1 MYWVAFRAIQLAA
14 DMAPKGARHSRNG
27 PETRA
32 ARRRPLPLRLSA
44 AAWAAWAVSTPN
56 VDSQTVRKHS
66 TWRQSPEATA
76 MAAAMTEPPGPGR
89 SPPPL
94 IQVGWIRN
102 ASSIAL
108 APPSLIPPPL
118 IPG

>member
-1 MYWVAFRAIQLAA
+1 
-14 DMAPKGARHSRNG
+14 
-27 PETRA
+27 
-32 ARRRPLPLRLSA
+32 
-44 AAWAAWAVSTPN
+44 
-56 VDSQTVRKHS
+56 
-66 TWRQSPEATA
+66 

-94 IQVGWIRN
+94 IQVGWIRS

-108 APPSLIPPPL
+108 APPSLIPPPP